1 MSPDFMSP
9 DFISPDF
16 VPPAFMSPDFMS
28 PFVVLFGVPDVPV
41 VPLLV
46 FVPLALGCGVPIW
59 GVLVLP
65 PEPPEPPLPPLWA
78 SAVPA
83 NITPATV
90 NANALFHVS
99 IGVLL
104 GDAGDMT
111 AAQDLGCGMC
121 SHAHATALPR
131 AGSAGLA
138 PVRHRFSHFLFCA
151 WWRINA
157 RDTG

>member
-1 MSPDFMSP
+1 MSP

-65 PEPPEPPLPPLWA
+65 PPEPPEPPEPPLPPLCA

-83 NITPATV
+83 SITPAKV
-90 NANALFHVS
+90 NAIALFHVF

-111 AAQDLGCGMC
+111 LAKTSAVACAATHMPQLC
-121 SHAHATALPR
+121 HAQAQLAWRLSATA
-131 AGSAGLA
+131 
-138 PVRHRFSHFLFCA
+138 F
-151 WWRINA
+151 RIS
-157 RDTG
+157 